1 MVILRLS
8 TFTNDIIRTCV
19 CTYICIYYICVYI
32 YIYSKRGA
40 RFVCTL
46 FTTSPFDKF
55 SQGVCIQVLAKVR
68 REHVPLS
75 PPIIEKDGKCS
86 FLSLSFSRFILS
98 HSFELLLLLLSSMT
112 PPFRNTFFSR
122 VPLPSFSRTTSID
135 PSIDESQFFPPSQ
148 QRLVNNDDRATSP
161 RVILSYLIL
170 SHLAH
175 PSTRSDSKREKE
187 EEERKEEERKGKE
200 RKREK
205 ERKKE
210 RKKEGGGEKKKN

>member
-112 PPFRNTFFSR
+112 SPFRNTFFSR

>member
-75 PPIIEKDGKCS
+75 PPIIEKDGKSS

-135 PSIDESQFFPPSQ
+135 PSIDESQFFPLHSNVSSTTTIA
-148 QRLVNNDDRATSP
+148 RHRRALSYL
-161 RVILSYLIL
+161 ILSYLIL
-170 SHLAH
+170 PIRPLA
-175 PSTRSDSKREKE
+175 RIR
-187 EEERKEEERKGKE
+187 KE
-200 RKREK
+200 RKRRKKERKRRGREKREREK

>member
-86 FLSLSFSRFILS
+86 FLSFYPQSLLRTITTIIIVDDISVSQHLLFS
-98 HSFELLLLLLSSMT
+98 SS
-112 PPFRNTFFSR
+112 
-122 VPLPSFSRTTSID
+122 
-135 PSIDESQFFPPSQ
+135 
-148 QRLVNNDDRATSP
+148 SP
-161 RVILSYLIL
+161 VV
-170 SHLAH
+170 LAH
-175 PSTRSDSKREKE
+175 YFHRSLDR
-187 EEERKEEERKGKE
+187 
-200 RKREK
+200 
-205 ERKKE
+205 
-210 RKKEGGGEKKKN
+210 